1 MNLPQSQAN
10 NLLKENVR
18 EFRSGKRDFSVSELN
33 DIKLYLLK
41 YKDILNDIVFY
52 EGTLK
57 DYKVISCFSDSY
69 YEELFDHI
77 FTKREA
83 AIGIIV
89 VLAEKKILL
98 QRNDRI
104 CKIDLCALAKLLC
117 DGDCVD
123 LSANIAEGKITDKF
137 LKFSKTLQ
145 ACTTPKI

>member
-1 MNLPQSQAN
+1 VNLSQSQAN

-41 YKDILNDIVFY
+41 YKDLLNDIVFY

-89 VLAEKKILL
+89 VLTEKKILL

-117 DGDCVD
+117 DGDCLD